1 MGVGLAADLVVIGAE
16 AGAERALAGTSDA
29 GRGAGLLAGT
39 LPGAWYDG
47 VPESGRVSLVPPDA
61 GANAM
66 LTAVQDA
73 AGREGRF
80 LVVCLLGRLVADPR
94 LRRLALVTAGSTRE
108 NAYRRGLA
116 WDWVVSAMV
125 HGNHAESLLLVDAV
139 ADREVYEALEREGAG
154 AGPGE
159 LLDHSRVPL
168 WGCVAPWSPGRRG
181 RRTTPPGAPGSF
193 AEGVVR
199 VLQEGVAGLPA
210 AVSPAHLHPAVC
222 GHMGAQG
229 RAGARLVVPAPGG
242 RLLLRNPAALRG
254 MLSGMSVS
262 GELLAVLGRK
272 GSPTRPPS
280 A

>member
-1 MGVGLAADLVVIGAE
+1 MGGSLAADLVVIGAE
-16 AGAERALAGTSDA
+16 CGNERALAGSADA
-29 GRGAGLLAGT
+29 GRGAGLLAGA

-47 VPESGRVSLVPPDA
+47 VPEPGRTVLVPPDA
-61 GANAM
+61 EANTM
-66 LTAVQDA
+66 LTAVQEA

-125 HGNHAESLLLVDAV
+125 HGGHAETLLLVDAV
-139 ADREVYEALEREGAG
+139 VDREVWEALGREGG
-154 AGPGE
+154 GPAE

-168 WGCVAPWSPGRRG
+168 WGRVAPWVPGRRG
-181 RRTTPPGAPGSF
+181 RGATVPGGDGSF
-193 AEGVVR
+193 AEAVVR
-199 VLQEGVAGLPA
+199 LVQQGVPGLPA
-210 AVSPAHLHPAVC
+210 AVSPADLHPAVC
-222 GHMGAQG
+222 EQLGAQG
-229 RAGARLVVPAPGG
+229 RTGARMVVPSAGG

-254 MLSGMSVS
+254 KLSGMPLS

-272 GSPTRPPS
+272 DSPSRPPS

>member
-1 MGVGLAADLVVIGAE
+1 MGGSLAADLVVIGAE
-16 AGAERALAGTSDA
+16 AGGERALAGTSDA

-47 VPESGRVSLVPPDA
+47 APEPGRVALVPPAA

-66 LTAVQDA
+66 LTAVQEA

-80 LVVCLLGRLVADPR
+80 LLVCLLGRLVADPR
-94 LRRLALVTAGSTRE
+94 LRRLALVTAGSTRD

-125 HGNHAESLLLVDAV
+125 HGGHAETLLLVDAV
-139 ADREVYEALEREGAG
+139 ADRDLCEALGREG
-154 AGPGE
+154 GPSE

-181 RRTTPPGAPGSF
+181 RGTIPPGAPGSF
-193 AEGVVR
+193 VDGVVR
-199 VLQEGVAGLPA
+199 VLREGVAGLPA
-210 AVSPAHLHPAVC
+210 AVSPADLHPAVC
-222 GHMGAQG
+222 ERMGAQA
-229 RAGARLVVPAPGG
+229 RAGARLVAPAQGG